1 MPLLHLLL
9 SNTDSLQQFEDYVWG
24 RTWQLKTVK
33 NIYRFHNLVFDRE
46 DSSLERFNQ
55 ATPAQHLTHEVL
67 TETVI
72 NLYISCVF
80 KIYIW
85 HPRELYYTH

>member
-55 ATPAQHLTHEVL
+55 ATPAQHFDTRGSNGNSHKLVH
-67 TETVI
+67 
-72 NLYISCVF
+72 
-80 KIYIW
+80 
-85 HPRELYYTH
+85 